1 MRFSKLPPYEGHSG
15 KGYSPRIPD
24 AVLHSNDRD
33 VYAAFVRGL
42 FEADG
47 NANHGYVYWMTSCEE
62 FSRDVQTLLLT
73 LGFVS
78 TRDIQDS
85 WGRLGGA
92 GLSPASSERELGGA
106 LRRTRSALSP
116 SARTKR

>member
-1 MRFSKLPPYEGHSG
+1 M
-15 KGYSPRIPD
+15 PRIPD

-33 VYAAFVRGL
+33 VYAAFARGL

-47 NANHGYVYWMTSCEE
+47 NANHGYVYWMSSCEE

-78 TRDIQDS
+78 TRDIQNS
-85 WGRLGGA
+85 RTRLGGVGYRLRLLNA
-92 GLSPASSERELGGA
+92 NSAARYVNEISFISERKNEA
-106 LRRTRSALSP
+106 LQH
-116 SARTKR
+116 